1 MGATPAGPQPTLRR
15 LDPANAGALRSFY
28 NGLSARSKRL
38 FRPLGAR
45 ATLEQCRRLA
55 DANRPGRDTKYD
67 LVAVLGHAVVGW
79 GFLWNGHKQEDMAT
93 LGLGV
98 ADAWQGRGLGRRLM
112 AAVFDAAPGRGLS
125 CIELTVVQDNAV
137 AQRLYESFGFARTG
151 ELVGVDGLPYFRMT
165 KPMWP
170 W

>member
-1 MGATPAGPQPTLRR
+1 MGATPADPQPTLRR
-15 LDPANAGALRSFY
+15 LGPADADALHSFY

-55 DANRPGRDTKYD
+55 DANRPGQDTKVD
-67 LVAVLGHAVVGW
+67 LVAVSGQAIVGW
-79 GFLWNGHKQEDMAT
+79 GFLWNGHEWPEVAT

-98 ADAWQGRGLGRRLM
+98 ADDWQGRGLGRRLM
-112 AAVFDAAPGRGLS
+112 AAVLDAAPGRGLS

-137 AQRLYESFGFARTG
+137 AQRLYESFGFARAG
-151 ELVGVDGLPYFRMT
+151 ELVGVDDLPYFRMT
-165 KPMWP
+165 KPL
-170 W
+170 